1 VRFRPPRL
9 RACLPPLAVA
19 LMSFAAC
26 GAEPDALRSKQQ
38 AQEKARAL
46 AGELVSAVLDI
57 QLRQLEENDLKS
69 LPIYRDIASMKGNI
83 DGLMQGDM
91 ELVIRLLAEAQEGP
105 PEERAARLNTA
116 RDKIRDVVVQLMAER
131 QRLYRRLEVAK
142 LAAEVQQLLA
152 LQSKALET
160 TLSLP
165 QQPADD
171 RERLALAVTEDQADV
186 FKLYHGLVAS
196 LQDVTAWGGQASA
209 GAADGLQIIRAAQ
222 VEPELRQAS
231 DALRRA
237 DFGQAANSQRTAVK
251 GLAALLER
259 LNESQGLSDAD
270 REAALRLVRDLLAR
284 QQDIRER
291 TRQTELTERTTES
304 LLDQQTRLQK
314 DLGKLAAMLG
324 RFPTT
329 EPLIEQAKA
338 ASFEATAS
346 LFEEKQA
353 SAVEQQSRVIGSLAQ
368 IEKVLEQGRDRALAS
383 KSAAELA
390 AEVALLEK
398 LKAQLEAAESQQ
410 TRAQENAAEKPE
422 LATKHQSQVAAA
434 LTQAEQIGQSS
445 RTIAIR
451 LADAKEK
458 VAAAGV
464 ALQQIDA
471 KSAAA
476 RQSAA
481 DIALTTLHATQAEVE
496 SHLADMRRRQKA
508 VEVGELA
515 RAAEA
520 LERAAAAESEIA
532 RQTAEASL
540 AAGLSADKARL
551 LAAEQADITAV
562 AERIAEGVKD
572 LAPSAAEALS
582 QAAPSLDEIRRA
594 LNQAIDAT
602 AESSKSAA
610 GQAITAAE
618 KAADQLIAAAALL
631 RKRQG
636 ESGQQLQSI
645 SAEQLSLA
653 ETAQQAVEN
662 DQESDKTAAEV
673 LARLQKSRQL
683 LIDAQADQAKAEG
696 RPEQAIAMDIERQ
709 IVDLIARQNDADQ
722 AADELSRG
730 RVTNP
735 LNAATQ
741 SQEVADRAGELA
753 AKVSPQLAQPL
764 GQAKKSAAAAAK
776 DTLEGNVPKAAA
788 ARQQT
793 RRELEKA
800 RELARQMARQTAQ
813 SPTGDADR
821 ASQSSAAQKAGQAQR
836 LAGQSPASKPLA
848 QAHQQALAA
857 AQQLESGDL
866 PSARASQSHAR
877 QSLSDAAKEI
887 DQAIR
892 NFAVEQAKQL
902 LQQAEQAKRL
912 SEQARHVDPGAAVAL
927 TQALAAA
934 ERGTSAIDQPQ
945 KILQAQQ
952 EAKKK
957 TEQAAANLAA
967 RSQQLRRDREL
978 AQTLAELS
986 VEQQAARN
994 DIARLSR
1001 QLSQL
1006 NPTGEQ
1012 ASAQLEVAQDLEQ
1025 AQQQFAAAQL
1035 ATGEGAADVSGQ
1047 PQVANQPIR
1056 EALQIASRLNR
1067 QASSDPNDNTGQPS
1081 APRQPGQES
1090 SDQEP
1095 ATQNPPDSANPKSQT
1110 PNPKSPPNS
1119 SQLGTGLV
1127 PSSPQ
1132 ITAKQIAGPTAN
1144 AAAAKMA
1151 AALKGKGKGQA
1162 GKSEGESETPQEGA
1176 SSSTAKKGGAA
1187 KGGKTATN
1195 QKAAKGD
1202 LESAA
1207 AADADSR
1214 GELANQDTTARGSK
1228 LESEAWFAKL
1238 PPSLQSAIQAKSR
1251 GKAPRGYEERL
1262 RRYFESVD

>member
-1 VRFRPPRL
+1 VRFRLPFL
-9 RACLPPLAVA
+9 RFCLTPL
-19 LMSFAAC
+19 FAAVMALAAH
-26 GAEPDALRSKQQ
+26 GEKQDALRSKLQ

-46 AGELVSAVLDI
+46 AGELVTAVLDI
-57 QLRQLEENDLKS
+57 QLRQLEENGLKA

-83 DGLMQGDM
+83 GGLMQGDM

-105 PEERAARLNTA
+105 PDERTARLNSA

-152 LQSKALET
+152 LQSKALDT

-165 QQPADD
+165 QQPADE
-171 RERLALAVTEDQADV
+171 RERMALAVAEDQADV
-186 FKLYHGLVAS
+186 VKLYYGLVAS
-196 LQDVTAWGGQASA
+196 LQDVTAWGGQAAA
-209 GAADGLQIIRAAQ
+209 GAADGLQIIRTAQ
-222 VEPELRQAS
+222 VEPELRQAG
-231 DALRRA
+231 DALRQA
-237 DFGQAANSQRTAVK
+237 NFGQAASSQRGALK
-251 GLAALLER
+251 GLKALLER

-284 QQDIRER
+284 QQEIRER
-291 TRQTELTERTTES
+291 TRQTELTERTTEP

-324 RFPTT
+324 KFPTT

-353 SAVEQQSRVIGSLAQ
+353 GAVEQQSRVIASLAQ
-368 IEKVLEQGRDRALAS
+368 IEKVLEQGLDRALAS

-410 TRAQENAAEKPE
+410 TQAQENAAEKPE
-422 LATKHQSQVAAA
+422 SASKHQTQVAEA

-458 VAAAGV
+458 AAAADVAMQPLAATSAPARLSATQV
-464 ALQQIDA
+464 ALTAIH
-471 KSAAA
+471 AA
-476 RQSAA
+476 
-481 DIALTTLHATQAEVE
+481 QAEVE
-496 SHLADMRRRQKA
+496 THLADVRRRHRA

-532 RQTAEASL
+532 RQTAEATL
-540 AAGLSADKARL
+540 AAGLPPDKARL
-551 LAAEQADITAV
+551 LAAEQADIAAV
-562 AERIAEGVKD
+562 ADRIADGVKD
-572 LAPSAAEALS
+572 LAPAAAEALA
-582 QAAPSLDEIRRA
+582 QTAPNLDEVRRA
-594 LNQAIDAT
+594 LNQAIDAA

-636 ESGQQLQSI
+636 EAGQQLEAI
-645 SAEQLSLA
+645 AAKQLSLA
-653 ETAQQAVEN
+653 EAAQQAVES
-662 DQESDKTAAEV
+662 DQEFDKTAAEI

-683 LIDAQADQAKAEG
+683 LIEAQADQARAEG
-696 RPEQAIAMDIERQ
+696 RPEQAVAMEIERQ
-709 IVDLIARQNDADQ
+709 IAELIARQNDADQ
-722 AADELSRG
+722 AADDLSRG
-730 RVTNP
+730 RLTNP

-753 AKVSPQLAQPL
+753 AKVPPQLAQPL
-764 GQAKKSAAAAAK
+764 AQAKKSAAAAAK
-776 DTLEGNVPKAAA
+776 DTLEGNVPKATA
-788 ARQQT
+788 ARQQS
-793 RRELEKA
+793 RSELEKA
-800 RELARQMARQTAQ
+800 LELARQMALQAAQ
-813 SPTGDADR
+813 SSPGDPDQ

-836 LAGQSPASKPLA
+836 MAGQSPASKPLA

-857 AQQLESGDL
+857 TQRLESGDL
-866 PSARASQSHAR
+866 PAARTLQSHTR

-892 NFAVEQAKQL
+892 NFALEQAEKL
-902 LQQAEQAKRL
+902 LKQAEQAKRL
-912 SEQARHVDPGAAVAL
+912 SEQARRIDPGAAVAL
-927 TQALAAA
+927 AQALAAA
-934 ERGTSAIDQPQ
+934 ERGASAVGQPH

-957 TEQAAANLAA
+957 TEQAAANLAV

-978 AQTLAELS
+978 AQILAELS
-986 VEQQAARN
+986 IEQQAARN
-994 DIARLSR
+994 DIARLAR
-1001 QLSQL
+1001 QLAQL
-1006 NPTGEQ
+1006 NPQGEQ
-1012 ASAQLEVAQDLEQ
+1012 ATAQLEVAQDLEQ

-1067 QASSDPNDNTGQPS
+1067 QASGDPNDNTGQPS
-1081 APRQPGQES
+1081 APREPGQEPS
-1090 SDQEP
+1090 QTDPTSEKQNPSD
-1095 ATQNPPDSANPKSQT
+1095 ASNLKSKTQNL
-1110 PNPKSPPNS
+1110 KSPA
-1119 SQLGTGLV
+1119 QLGTGLV
-1127 PSSPQ
+1127 PSSPE

-1151 AALKGKGKGQA
+1151 AALKGKGKGQP

-1187 KGGKTATN
+1187 KGGKTAAN
-1195 QKAAKGD
+1195 QKASKGD
-1202 LESAA
+1202 LETAS

-1214 GELANQDTTARGSK
+1214 GELANQDTAARGSK

-1238 PPSLQSAIQAKSR
+1238 PPNLQSAIQAKSR